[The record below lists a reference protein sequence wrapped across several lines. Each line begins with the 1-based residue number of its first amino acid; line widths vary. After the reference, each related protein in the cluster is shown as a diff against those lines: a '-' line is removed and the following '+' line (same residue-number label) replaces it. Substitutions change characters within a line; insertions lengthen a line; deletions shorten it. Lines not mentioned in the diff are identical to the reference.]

1 MPKHISLHDALEPL
15 KQALLASRDVIISG
29 KIRLSKLQRVFT
41 LGDGCWLPR
50 NQERAE
56 YGVHLLRDFL
66 FPHVV
71 SQIFIIRFHDVRS
84 WY

>member
-1 MPKHISLHDALEPL
+1 MIRE
-15 KQALLASRDVIISG
+15 KQRGARYD
-29 KIRLSKLQRVFT
+29 QRKT
-41 LGDGCWLPR
+41 QGGELRGGE

-56 YGVHLLRDFL
+56 YGAHLLSDFL

-71 SQIFIIRFHDVRS
+71 SQIVIIHFHDIRS